1 MRLNNNKKQ
10 RHAWGHLAM
19 LENDIYKD
27 IHGDITTTKTK
38 SPCKFCSQ
46 IFYVH
51 SQVIVFWNWGYN
63 NILCR
68 PQYS

>member
-38 SPCKFCSQ
+38 SPCKFCS
-46 IFYVH
+46 
-51 SQVIVFWNWGYN
+51 
-63 NILCR
+63 
-68 PQYS
+68 